1 MPSDGCRSCKEYI
14 NIEINNKPI
23 FFPDISAVEETLE
36 NLFLSSY
43 FKFIYESA
51 NFKIDMLNDKFIIDI
66 LDNESLILKDE
77 NELYNLETK
86 LCDLLKSDE

>member
-43 FKFIYESA
+43 FKFTYESE
-51 NFKIDMLNDKFIIDI
+51 NFKIDILDDKFIIEI
-66 LDNESLILKDE
+66 LDNESIILQDE
-77 NELYNLETK
+77 NELYSLENK
-86 LCDLLKSDE
+86 LCDLLRTDL